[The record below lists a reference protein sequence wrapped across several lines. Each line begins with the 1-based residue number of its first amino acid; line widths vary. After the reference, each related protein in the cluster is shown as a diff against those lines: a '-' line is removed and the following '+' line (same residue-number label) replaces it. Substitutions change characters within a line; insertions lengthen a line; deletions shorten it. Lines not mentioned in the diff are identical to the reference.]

1 MPKEQDIQRLDKLAD
16 QAAQKAGINKADAR
30 VYVASTRVYP
40 LREGANINPSLLD
53 KLDAAL
59 NPDRYE
65 KVEGTVNIKNGLEP
79 VMKIKNGI
87 AEQQSQENQEN
98 PLQQQYVELLREGMK
113 NYVESS
119 QVQEGDYK
127 TFHESQLEFVNSSDF
142 GTLKDTLA
150 KNDLFRGTEYDK
162 FVAEAGISKGLK
174 PDEVKGIITE
184 GPHFKA
190 AEALGH
196 NTASP
201 EVLKNLDQEL
211 LEVQND
217 ATKFENDCKQEYAQL
232 LNDSFR
238 SHGVDIKAT
247 YEEISKIVKKDPDL
261 GRSLDAQVLDQ
272 AAKLNYDSRKAGF
285 ILSNGPLAEF
295 EKANNTAQFK
305 THLDRVRYARSLK
318 SGISNITSRNTQAI
332 QNNAK
337 KTIAMAST
345 AQKNLSRMA
354 QKTKDF
360 SLKQWATTQS
370 KSIQSQVSNF
380 VSKQVESVKDWA
392 LKQYPKLRESVVSAT
407 KGIRDIDNRIMNVA
421 QQRQKLDP
429 KEIGAAAA
437 TVLQLA
443 NQQTQQQGNPYF
455 ENDKIRIEGTQQNGP
470 QISMKGHEVYSNGK
484 IAAGATLEH
493 LSTLSKLPDKAQE
506 MSIKASQHVMQEKQL
521 ASQLER

>member
-1 MPKEQDIQRLDKLAD
+1 
-16 QAAQKAGINKADAR
+16 
-30 VYVASTRVYP
+30 
-40 LREGANINPSLLD
+40 
-53 KLDAAL
+53 L

-98 PLQQQYVELLREGMK
+98 PQQQQYVELLREGMK
-113 NYVESS
+113 NYVESP
-119 QVQEGDYK
+119 QVQQGDYK
-127 TFHESQLEFVNSSDF
+127 TFHESQLKFVNSSNFD
-142 GTLKDTLA
+142 TLKHTLA

-174 PDEVKGIITE
+174 PDAVKAIITE

-238 SHGVDIKAT
+238 SHGVNINAT
-247 YEEISKIVKKDPDL
+247 YEEMSKVVKSDPDL
-261 GRSLDAQVLDQ
+261 GRSLDAQVLAQ
-272 AAKLNYDSRKAGF
+272 AAKLNYDSQKAGL

-305 THLDRVRYARSLK
+305 THLDRVRYAKTLK
-318 SGISNITSRNTQAI
+318 SSISKITSNNAQSI

-354 QKTKDF
+354 QRTKDF
-360 SLKQWATTQS
+360 SLKQWATAQS
-370 KSIQSQVSNF
+370 KSIRAQVSNF
-380 VSKQVESVKDWA
+380 VSTQVESVKDWA

-407 KGIRDIDNRIMNVA
+407 KGIRDIDNRIMNAA
-421 QQRQKLDP
+421 QQRQNLDP
-429 KEIGAAAA
+429 KEIGVAAA
-437 TVLQLA
+437 TILQLA
-443 NQQTQQQGNPYF
+443 NQQTQQQENPFF

-470 QISMKGHEVYSNGK
+470 QISMKGQEVYSSGK
-484 IAAGATLEH
+484 IAAGATPEH
-493 LSTLSKLPDKAQE
+493 LSTLGKLSDKAQE
-506 MSIKASQHVMQEKQL
+506 MTIKASQHVMQEKQL
-521 ASQLER
+521 VSQLER